1 MSPEPTLQG
10 ELLSYLGQLGSDDQ
24 ARVVDFARTL
34 ADSKAT
40 KRVGVPGKDLLRFA
54 GTIPHDDLMEMQQA
68 IEEDCERIFPSEW
81 QIRSRYQSRDC
92 LSRSRADRLGKDVRG
107 R

>member
-1 MSPEPTLQG
+1 MNPDPTLQG

-34 ADSKAT
+34 SGT
-40 KRVGVPGKDLLRFA
+40 KPNKSVGTPGKELLRIV
-54 GTIPHDDLMEMQQA
+54 GSIPHDDLLKMEQA

-81 QIRSRYQSRDC
+81 
-92 LSRSRADRLGKDVRG
+92 
-107 R
+107 